1 MTALDAKLLRDLRR
15 IWAQSLAMALVLA
28 CGVMVQV
35 MATGTQRSLTETRD
49 TFYERN
55 RFADVFARA
64 LHRVPSLPVSDLCA
78 GQPVVRAVG
87 GTGHGHRHSGCPA
100 GGLGIG
106 SADPG
111 GSDVAADPGA
121 VSPRLGQRPG
131 PRVAAAANRFRSDMR
146 RTFR

>member
-64 LHRVPSLPVSDLCA
+64 LHRVFSLPVSDLCV

-106 SADPG
+106 S
-111 GSDVAADPGA
+111 VDPGA